1 MKQLLKLSFLFVF
14 ILFFQNI
21 SAQKYGIEAG
31 FVQPKQSG
39 AQFRTTYFNGA
50 RLGGNVEFELKN
62 NFSLLTGALYSLV
75 YSDRTQYYTS
85 VDSVNYKTFQHALE
99 IPIQV
104 QYSLPVSKNFK
115 FFAFAGPNIGI
126 GLAQPQKVTAVF
138 PIDEKTLI
146 SETKLNLD
154 AIIPENMKQFVRTES
169 DSYADNDLYVK
180 SMIQRI
186 NLQISIG
193 GGVQFKNYKLK
204 GGYDFGINSINKI
217 DTSKLMRLQQNGWF
231 VSLIYQF

>member
-1 MKQLLKLSFLFVF
+1 MKQFPKLSLLFVF
-14 ILFFQNI
+14 MLFFGNMV
-21 SAQKYGIEAG
+21 AQKYGIETG

-39 AQFRTTYFNGA
+39 SQFRTTYFNGG
-50 RLGGNVEFELKN
+50 RLGGSVEFELKN

-75 YSDRTQYYTS
+75 YSDRTQYYYST
-85 VDSVNYKTFQHALE
+85 DSVNYKTLNHTIE
-99 IPIQV
+99 IPLQV

-126 GLAQPQKVTAVF
+126 GLAQPQKVTAVVSAT
-138 PIDEKTLI
+138 TLKEFED
-146 SETKLNLD
+146 SKL
-154 AIIPENMKQFVRTES
+154 IPDNMKPFVRLES
-169 DSYADNDLYVK
+169 DSYVDNDLYVK

-217 DTSKLMRLQQNGWF
+217 DTSKLMSLKQSGWF

>member
-1 MKQLLKLSFLFVF
+1 MKQLSKLSFLLAFS
-14 ILFFQNI
+14 LFFINVA
-21 SAQKYGIEAG
+21 AQKYGIEAG

-39 AQFRTTYFNGA
+39 AQFRTSYFNGA

-75 YSDRTQYYTS
+75 YSDRTQYYYST
-85 VDSVNYKTFQHALE
+85 DSVNYKTLNHAIE
-99 IPIQV
+99 IPLQV

-115 FFAFAGPNIGI
+115 FFAYAGPNIAI
-126 GLAQPQKVTAVF
+126 GLAQPQKVTAV
-138 PIDEKTLI
+138 ISSTAKTEI
-146 SETKLNLD
+146 EPM
-154 AIIPENMKQFVRTES
+154 IPENMKQFVRLES

-180 SMIQRI
+180 NMIQRI

-217 DTSKLMRLQQNGWF
+217 DTSKLMRLQQSGWF

>member
-1 MKQLLKLSFLFVF
+1 MKQFFKLGLLFTFFLFF
-14 ILFFQNI
+14 INV

-31 FVQPKQSG
+31 FVQPKRSG
-39 AQFRTTYFNGA
+39 SQFSTSYFNGG
-50 RLGGNVEFELKN
+50 RLGGSVEFELKN
-62 NFSLLTGALYSLV
+62 NFSLLSGALYSLV
-75 YSDRTQYYTS
+75 YSDRTQYYSTA
-85 VDSVNYKTFQHALE
+85 DSVNYKTIGHSIE

-115 FFAFAGPNIGI
+115 FFAYAGPNIGI
-126 GLAQPQKVTAVF
+126 GLAQPQKVTAVMS
-138 PIDEKTLI
+138 DVTKTYMNSL
-146 SETKLNLD
+146 
-154 AIIPENMKQFVRTES
+154 IPENMKPFVRVES
-169 DSYADNDLYVK
+169 DTYADNDLYVK

-186 NLQISIG
+186 NLQISVG

-217 DTSKLMRLQQNGWF
+217 DTSKLMRLQQSGWF